1 MAHKHAAATGAD
13 CVTTVVYRRRMEE
26 HTYAIGEL
34 SRLIGRTL
42 GRAFPDEVWVR
53 GEIRDL
59 SRSQSGHVYFSLVDP
74 SDDPGAIPSALL
86 PVTLF
91 ESDRDAVNRAL
102 LRAGAGRMS
111 DGTEVRIRGRVN
123 HYAARGTV
131 QVRMTW
137 IDTDYTLGRLA
148 AERERLLRTLA
159 SEGLLEQ
166 NGALPFPLVPLRI
179 GLVTSV
185 GSAAH
190 ADFMKELEMS
200 GFGFRVTVVD
210 SRVQGPEAAGA
221 LVAALA
227 AVVDAGVDVVA
238 MVRGGG
244 SASDLASFDRE
255 AVARAVAT
263 LPVPVMTG
271 IGHEVDETV
280 VDRVAARAFKTPTAC
295 AAAVVTR
302 VRSFRDSID
311 DVADRVGAA
320 ATARIVAAGRNLHVA
335 SLHLGRSVRDRLSLA
350 SGRLEGTD
358 RRLRRGATL
367 STAGGVAALT
377 AVADHIARAGRHQ
390 LALETAALDVVGAR
404 VVEDARQ
411 ALVASRRR
419 VDAAADI
426 VAASDPHRLLARGWS
441 VTRDE
446 AGELVRA
453 PASVATGETLETTVT
468 GGTIMSR
475 VVASDDVTPRATSG
489 DEETPT

>member
-1 MAHKHAAATGAD
+1 MQRVGGGV
-13 CVTTVVYRRRMEE
+13 CVTAVVYRRRMEE

-34 SRLIGRTL
+34 SQLIGRTL
-42 GRAFPDEVWVR
+42 GRAFPDEVWVK

-59 SRSQSGHVYFSLVDP
+59 SRSKSGHVYFSLADP
-74 SDDPGAIPSALL
+74 SDEPGAIPSALM

-131 QVRMTW
+131 QIRMSW

-148 AERERLLRTLA
+148 AERERLIRALA
-159 SEGLLEQ
+159 GEGLLER
-166 NGALPFPLVPLRI
+166 NGALPFPLVPLRV

-190 ADFMKELEMS
+190 ADFMQELEAS
-200 GFGFRVTVVD
+200 GFGFRVIVVD
-210 SRVQGPEAAGA
+210 SRVQGPEAESSLISALEAVAG
-221 LVAALA
+221 
-227 AVVDAGVDVVA
+227 AGVDAVA
-238 MVRGGG
+238 IVRGGG
-244 SASDLASFDRE
+244 SASDLAAFDRE
-255 AVARAVAT
+255 ALARAVAMMPI
-263 LPVPVMTG
+263 PVVTG

-280 VDRVAARAFKTPTAC
+280 VDRVAAQAFKTPTAC
-295 AAAVVTR
+295 AAAIVLR
-302 VRSFRDSID
+302 VGSFRDSVD
-311 DVADRVGAA
+311 VVADRIGAA
-320 ATARIVAAGRNLHVA
+320 ATAGIAAAGRSLQVA

-350 SGRLEGTD
+350 AGRLEGTD
-358 RRLRRGATL
+358 RRLRRGAGVW
-367 STAGGVAALT
+367 TAGGQAALD
-377 AVADHIARAGRHQ
+377 AVVDRIARAGRHH
-390 LALETAALDVVGAR
+390 LAFESAALDVVRGKLAD
-404 VVEDARQ
+404 DARQ

-419 VDAAADI
+419 VDTAGDV

-446 AGELVRA
+446 AGGLVRT
-453 PASVATGETLETTVT
+453 PAAAAAGDALETTVA

-475 VVASDDVTPRATSG
+475 VVASDDATPRATNG
-489 DEETPT
+489 GEETAT